1 MLRLGG
7 SVLGHASPE
16 LTHAGDNYQ
25 ESLADLL
32 QMFQSYADIIVIRHP
47 KTGVLEDVAP
57 SAAIPVINC
66 GDGMGEHPTQ
76 LLIDAYTLLCR
87 FGTLSN
93 LHIACVGDMRMRVFH
108 SLFCLARTFDWTLEL
123 CPPPH
128 SEVPQ
133 EWMDFLDKNQLRYSL
148 HNNLCPAIK
157 TADVIYVDSVLP
169 HEHSLGQYAS
179 NDYIEEVVSRYQI
192 TPELLQNHARNDIV
206 VLHPLPRGPEL
217 PQSLDATKFNLYWN
231 QASNAVPIRMAVLE
245 KLLCQNL
252 SYDSDTRI
260 GPLA

>member
-1 MLRLGG
+1 
-7 SVLGHASPE
+7 
-16 LTHAGDNYQ
+16 
-25 ESLADLL
+25 
-32 QMFQSYADIIVIRHP
+32 
-47 KTGVLEDVAP
+47 
-57 SAAIPVINC
+57 
-66 GDGMGEHPTQ
+66 
-76 LLIDAYTLLCR
+76 
-87 FGTLSN
+87 
-93 LHIACVGDMRMRVFH
+93 
-108 SLFCLARTFDWTLEL
+108 
-123 CPPPH
+123 
-128 SEVPQ
+128 
-133 EWMDFLDKNQLRYSL
+133 MDFLDKNQLRYSL

-179 NDYIEEVVSRYQI
+179 NEYIEEVVSRYQI